1 MKKTAFLTACILA
14 LSIFTFAI
22 AGDSTSTRSG
32 TGTNGTNKY
41 TNATGIPVMVT
52 DTIKKHKSAY
62 KKKAKRTTKTDTT
75 AINKGSAT
83 LSDGTDARGSGNNG
97 TGGNGTGNGGNGGV
111 GTGRP
116 SGTGGSGSGS
126 GVKVKP

>member
-1 MKKTAFLTACILA
+1 MKKAAYLTVWILA
-14 LSIFTFAI
+14 LAI
-22 AGDSTSTRSG
+22 IATVAQGSSNKAGNIKAI
-32 TGTNGTNKY
+32 NG
-41 TNATGIPVMVT
+41 MVT